1 MPTNSGMLDLALQLD
16 GMAGSQP
23 SRVHAG
29 LRAAILDGRLAA
41 GTRLPSSRTLAE
53 QLGLR
58 RNAVVVAYEHLLS
71 DGLAEARVGAGTY
84 VTAHLP
90 HGAAP
95 AGHGA
100 PPVPVAR
107 QIPFALGRT
116 HADPATLRRLA
127 GAVRRRLATADPAYF
142 GYGDPRGSQELR
154 TALSSHLAATRGL
167 RCDPGCI
174 LITGGTQ
181 QGLRLCAEALL
192 QPGDGVWLEDPGYPA
207 ARRLFAAAG
216 ARIAAVPVDGSGLM
230 VREGRG
236 RAPDARLAYV
246 TPSHQFPTGAVMS
259 MARRAALL
267 EWARE
272 ADAWVLED
280 DYDSEFRF
288 AGPPLTA
295 LAGIDAH
302 ARVVYLG
309 TFSKSLFP
317 GLRLGFLVVPPP
329 LVDGILAARA
339 VADRFPP
346 GLAACAVADLIA
358 DGTFAAHVRR
368 MRARYRSARDVVTDA
383 VVRSSGGL
391 LQVVVPD
398 QGLHLVAALPP
409 DVSSETARRIR
420 AAADIQ
426 CWLLSECRQSS
437 EGPDGFVL
445 GFSGYDLPALRQA
458 AERLG
463 AAVRAQLGRGA
474 RDQDRSAS
482 A

>member
-1 MPTNSGMLDLALQLD
+1 MPTTRRRPREVLDLPLRLD
-16 GMAGSQP
+16 GAGSQP
-23 SRVHAG
+23 SRVRTA
-29 LRAAILDGRLAA
+29 LRTAILAGRIPA
-41 GTRLPSSRTLAE
+41 GARLPSSRDLAR

-58 RNAVVVAYEHLLS
+58 RNAVVVAYEQLLS
-71 DGLAEARVGAGTY
+71 DGLVETRVGAGTF
-84 VTAHLP
+84 VTPHLP
-90 HGAAP
+90 QAP
-95 AGHGA
+95 ARA
-100 PPVPVAR
+100 EAAVALSPAAGPA
-107 QIPFALGRT
+107 PFALGRT
-116 HADPATLRRLA
+116 NADPALLRRLA
-127 GAVRRRLATADPAYF
+127 AAFRRRLHRPDPSQF
-142 GYGDPRGSQELR
+142 GYGEPCGPEDLR
-154 TALSSHLAATRGL
+154 RAIAAHLAATRGIA
-167 RCDPGCI
+167 CGPGQV
-174 LITGGTQ
+174 LITSGTQ
-181 QGLRLCAEALL
+181 HGLSLCAVALL
-192 QPGDGVWLEDPGYPA
+192 RPGDPVWFEDPGYPA
-207 ARRLFAAAG
+207 ARRLFEAAG

-230 VREGRG
+230 VWEGRG

-317 GLRLGFLVVPPP
+317 GLRLGFLVLPPP

-346 GLAACAVADLIA
+346 GLAAGAVADLIV

-383 VVRSSGGL
+383 VAGASGGL
-391 LQVVVPD
+391 LRVAVPD
-398 QGLHLVAALPP
+398 QGLHLVAALPA
-409 DVSSETARRIR
+409 SSPGRR
-420 AAADIQ
+420 
-426 CWLLSECRQSS
+426 CR
-437 EGPDGFVL
+437 
-445 GFSGYDLPALRQA
+445 
-458 AERLG
+458 
-463 AAVRAQLGRGA
+463 
-474 RDQDRSAS
+474 
-482 A
+482 

>member
-16 GMAGSQP
+16 GMAGSPP

-207 ARRLFAAAG
+207 ARRLFEAVG
-216 ARIAAVPVDGSGLM
+216 ANAFAVPVDGAGLM
-230 VREGRG
+230 VEVGRH
-236 RAPDARLAYV
+236 RAPEARFAYV
-246 TPSHQFPTGAVMS
+246 TPSHQFPTGVAMS
-259 MARRAALL
+259 MERRVALL
-267 EWARE
+267 GWARE
-272 ADAWVLED
+272 AGAWVLED
-280 DYDSEFRF
+280 DYDSEFRY

-295 LAGIDAH
+295 LAGIDGH
-302 ARVVYLG
+302 ARVAYLG
-309 TFSKSLFP
+309 TFSKSFFP
-317 GLRLGFLVVPPP
+317 GLRIGFLVVPPA
-329 LVDGILAARA
+329 LLATVRAARA
-339 VADRFPP
+339 ATDRFPP
-346 GLAACAVADLIA
+346 GLLADALADLMR
-358 DGTFAAHVRR
+358 DGTFATHVRR
-368 MRARYRSARDVVTDA
+368 MRARYRAARDLVADTLHRA
-383 VVRSSGGL
+383 SGGL
-391 LQVVVPD
+391 LRVTVPE
-398 QGLHLVAALPP
+398 QGLHLVATLPEDMPP
-409 DVSSETARRIR
+409 DAAREIR
-420 AAADIQ
+420 AAADVEA
-426 CWLLSECRQSS
+426 WLLSDTRMMQKAA
-437 EGPDGFVL
+437 DGFVL
-445 GFSGYDLPALRQA
+445 GFSGHEPARLKQA

-463 AAVRAQLGRGA
+463 AAVRRY
-474 RDQDRSAS
+474 
-482 A
+482 

>member
-1 MPTNSGMLDLALQLD
+1 MITSGTQ
-16 GMAGSQP
+16 
-23 SRVHAG
+23 HG
-29 LRAAILDGRLAA
+29 LSLC
-41 GTRLPSSRTLAE
+41 
-53 QLGLR
+53 
-58 RNAVVVAYEHLLS
+58 
-71 DGLAEARVGAGTY
+71 
-84 VTAHLP
+84 
-90 HGAAP
+90 
-95 AGHGA
+95 
-100 PPVPVAR
+100 
-107 QIPFALGRT
+107 
-116 HADPATLRRLA
+116 
-127 GAVRRRLATADPAYF
+127 ATAL
-142 GYGDPRGSQELR
+142 LR
-154 TALSSHLAATRGL
+154 
-167 RCDPGCI
+167 
-174 LITGGTQ
+174 
-181 QGLRLCAEALL
+181 
-192 QPGDGVWLEDPGYPA
+192 PGDRVWFEEPGYPA
-207 ARRLFAAAG
+207 ARRLFEAAG
-216 ARIAAVPVDGSGLM
+216 ARIAAVPVDGSGMM
-230 VREGRG
+230 VWEGRR

-317 GLRLGFLVVPPP
+317 GLRLGFLVLPPP
-329 LVDGILAARA
+329 LVDGIATARA

-346 GLAACAVADLIA
+346 GLAAGAVADLIA

-368 MRARYRSARDVVTDA
+368 MRARYRSARDVVTNA
-383 VVRSSGGL
+383 VVGASSRL
-391 LQVVVPD
+391 LRVAVPD
-398 QGLHLVAALPP
+398 QGLHLVAALPA
-409 DVSSETARRIR
+409 DVSPETARRIR
-420 AAADIQ
+420 AAAGIQ
-426 CWLLSECRQSS
+426 CWLLSECRHAP
-437 EGPDGFVL
+437 EGPEGFVL